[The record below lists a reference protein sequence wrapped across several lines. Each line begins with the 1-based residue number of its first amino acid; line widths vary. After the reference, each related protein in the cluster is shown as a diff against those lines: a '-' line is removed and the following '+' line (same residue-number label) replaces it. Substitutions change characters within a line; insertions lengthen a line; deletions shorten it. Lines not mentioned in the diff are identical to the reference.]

1 MRHMLF
7 NDVVKELFAVEGRY
21 IEWEWDPQTR
31 GDDYITLREASG
43 HQILGNDK
51 NGNEF
56 HHSVAREVVQ
66 RLIGEHS
73 VCEDE
78 SKRASGFRVYR
89 LTDSGCQ

>member
-1 MRHMLF
+1 MHDMLL
-7 NDVVKELFAVEGRY
+7 NDVLKALIAVKGRY

-43 HQILGNDK
+43 HPIMGSDK

-66 RLIGEHS
+66 SLIGAHS

-78 SKRASGFRVYR
+78 LKRASGFRVYR
-89 LTDSGCQ
+89 LTDRDC